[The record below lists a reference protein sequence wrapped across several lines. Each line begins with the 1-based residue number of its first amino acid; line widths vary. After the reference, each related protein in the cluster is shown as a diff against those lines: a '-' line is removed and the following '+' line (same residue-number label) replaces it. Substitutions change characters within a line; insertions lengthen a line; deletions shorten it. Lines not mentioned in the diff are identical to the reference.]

1 MFEQNRTGKKY
12 LHPWCGDII
21 CVIGSLNA
29 YCEIRIGLYLHA
41 WTTWHWCIVICTRN
55 RTIWRLFIF
64 ACKRN
69 WKTWHWCIIICT
81 RNGTIWR
88 LFIFACKRNWKT
100 WHWCIIICTRYGTI
114 WRLFIFACERNWKTR
129 HRIYLFA
136 RVMGQYGVCL
146 YLHANVIGK
155 HDIGV

>member
-1 MFEQNRTGKKY
+1 MVNIYLCKCLNRIALVKSTCTHDVAILY
-12 LHPWCGDII
+12 VFLVPWTRT
-21 CVIGSLNA
+21 VT
-29 YCEIRIGLYLHA
+29 IRIGLYLHA
-41 WTTWHWCIVICTRN
+41 WKTWHWCIVICTRN
-55 RTIWRLFIF
+55 R
-64 ACKRN
+64 
-69 WKTWHWCIIICT
+69 
-81 RNGTIWR
+81 TIWR

-136 RVMGQYGVCL
+136 RVMWQYGVCL

>member
-81 RNGTIWR
+81 R
-88 LFIFACKRNWKT
+88 
-100 WHWCIIICTRYGTI
+100 YGTI